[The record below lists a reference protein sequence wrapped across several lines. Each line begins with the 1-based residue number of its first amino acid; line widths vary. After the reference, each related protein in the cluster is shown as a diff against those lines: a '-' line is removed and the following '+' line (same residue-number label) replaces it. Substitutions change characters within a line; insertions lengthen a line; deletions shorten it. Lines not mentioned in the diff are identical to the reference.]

1 MGWNWFN
8 KKNRITHY
16 SGSSS
21 KTGQG
26 GTGFILLKKMQ
37 NYVTGFEPY
46 NKCLCKL
53 RIKGKYNNIMLINAY
68 APTEDH
74 TEETKQ
80 QFYDNLQYLLDKTPK
95 SDTIIILGNV
105 NSQLRKERLYNEV
118 TGQHTLQEETNRN
131 GEILCEFAYANSMV
145 VMSTNFQHKRIHKIT

>member
-1 MGWNWFN
+1 
-8 KKNRITHY
+8 
-16 SGSSS
+16 
-21 KTGQG
+21 
-26 GTGFILLKKMQ
+26 MQ

-95 SDTIIILGNV
+95 SDIIIILGDVTAQLGKEKWLV
-105 NSQLRKERLYNEV
+105 NIPYMKKQIEIVNYYVSL
-118 TGQHTLQEETNRN
+118 HTQ
-131 GEILCEFAYANSMV
+131 IAW
-145 VMSTNFQHKRIHKIT
+145 